1 MPTEKDLLLEGLTE
15 EDKREFL
22 AQGKEQ
28 EFAFH
33 EIILQEGAPG
43 NRMHIIVEGNVSI
56 WLKGAMVGELAA
68 GDTLGTTVI
77 LAAHSRTA
85 TVRAESR
92 VVLLSFDRDEVMSF
106 FRRKP
111 PRLFQTFFINI
122 SRVQVNTLR
131 KANERIL
138 GLERRLKELGG

>member
-1 MPTEKDLLLEGLTE
+1 VPTEKDLLLEGLSDQ
-15 EDKREFL
+15 DKAEFL
-22 AQGKEQ
+22 ALGKEQ

-33 EIILQEGAPG
+33 EMILKEGDPG
-43 NRMHIIVEGNVSI
+43 KRMHIITEGRVSI
-56 WLKGAMVGELAA
+56 WLKGAMLGELGP

-111 PRLFQTFFINI
+111 PKLFQTFFINI

-131 KANERIL
+131 KANERIMQ
-138 GLERRLKELGG
+138 LERRLKELGG

>member
-1 MPTEKDLLLEGLTE
+1 VATEKDMLLEGLSDQ
-15 EDKREFL
+15 DKSEFL
-22 AQGKEQ
+22 SIGKEK

-33 EIILQEGAPG
+33 EMILQEGTPG
-43 NRMHIIVEGNVSI
+43 RRMHIIHEGRVSI
-56 WLKGAMVGELAA
+56 WLKGCMVGELGP

-92 VVLLSFDRDEVMSF
+92 VVLKSFDRDEVMGF
-106 FRRKP
+106 FRKKP

-138 GLERRLKELGG
+138 QLEQKIKELGG